1 MKSGPDVFLSV
12 CSTLEISS
20 QSIPLDLLDR
30 DSDFHVSM
38 TLSVFDLDRGRGSWC
53 LFPVSESLALLGAM
67 TDCYGAGV
75 KQLTKN
81 RAMGVGRKCLANYS
95 LHFCPTVP

>member
-38 TLSVFDLDRGRGSWC
+38 TLSL
-53 LFPVSESLALLGAM
+53 LFWVAEESLGAYFPSRNLWY
-67 TDCYGAGV
+67 CSV
-75 KQLTKN
+75 Q
-81 RAMGVGRKCLANYS
+81 
-95 LHFCPTVP
+95 